1 MNNEVVKE
9 ALSYELSAF
18 WHDKL
23 RRILKEHD
31 DIVFEPAITKITKS
45 KDEVWNIKHGTDNV
59 DIANCTFDELP
70 SNLQDKL
77 LKDVR
82 EVINKVF
89 DPSSDDVREEYNK
102 IFDQSPELKKLYRE
116 GSSEGGSIMIYILI
130 TGESMLWNCWTS
142 VIASHKAS
150 HWISNEILKHPI
162 SKDDLGVLISTVG
175 LVVFEAGS
183 LVRKYFQGEINI
195 EEICKQYNIDTNL
208 PEKRK
213 LNKH

>member
-18 WHDKL
+18 WHDYL
-23 RRILKEHD
+23 REILRKHD
-31 DIVFEPAITKITKS
+31 DRFFEPVITNITKS

-59 DIANCTFDELP
+59 DIANCTFGELP

-102 IFDQSPELKKLYRE
+102 FFDQAPELEKLYRE
-116 GSSEGGSIMIYILI
+116 GSSEGGHIILYILI

-150 HWISNEILKHPI
+150 HWISNGPV
-162 SKDDLGVLISTVG
+162 SKDDLGVLIPTVG

-183 LVRKYFQGEINI
+183 LVEKYFQGEIDI
-195 EEICKQYNIDTNL
+195 EEICKQYNIGTNL

>member
-23 RRILKEHD
+23 REILRKHD
-31 DIVFEPAITKITKS
+31 DRFFEPVITNITKS

-59 DIANCTFDELP
+59 DIANCTFGELP

-102 IFDQSPELKKLYRE
+102 FFDQSPELEKLYRE
-116 GSSEGGSIMIYILI
+116 GSSEGGQIILYILI
-130 TGESMLWNCWTS
+130 TGESMLWNCWTF
-142 VIASHKAS
+142 VIASHSAS
-150 HWISNEILKHPI
+150 HLISYDHF
-162 SKDDLGVLISTVG
+162 SKDDLGELIATVG
-175 LVVFEAGS
+175 LVVSEAGS
-183 LVRKYFQGEINI
+183 LVEKYFQGEIDI
-195 EEICKQYNIDTNL
+195 EGICKQYNIGTNL

>member
-18 WHDKL
+18 WHDYL
-23 RRILKEHD
+23 REILRKHD
-31 DIVFEPAITKITKS
+31 DRFFEPVITKITKS

-59 DIANCTFDELP
+59 DIANCTFGELP

-82 EVINKVF
+82 EVINKAF

-102 IFDQSPELKKLYRE
+102 IFDQSPELEKLYRE
-116 GSSEGGSIMIYILI
+116 GSSEGGQIILYILI

-150 HWISNEILKHPI
+150 HLISNGSF
-162 SKDDLGVLISTVG
+162 SKDDLGVLMPTVG
-175 LVVFEAGS
+175 LVVFEASS
-183 LVRKYFQGEINI
+183 LVRKYFQGEIDI
-195 EEICKQYNIDTNL
+195 EGICKQYNIDTNL